1 MQRSAA
7 KLLCAGLF
15 LFAAISAGPQGARW
29 NDAATFK
36 TAENAG
42 FLGGRSFS
50 SDTKLASSSGVLTP
64 EAARSGLSTH
74 SAATIPGQSLS
85 AKPIQHVLIVSIDG
99 MKPESYTEPD
109 AHGLKVPTLR
119 EMARNGASSDGVQS
133 VMPTV
138 TYPSHTSMVT
148 GVNPGTHGI
157 YTNIAWDPLNQNYQ
171 GWRWYTEDIRVPALW
186 QLARA
191 EGLRTAL
198 IHWPVTAGAQAD
210 LNIPE
215 YWRASIPED
224 MKLVRALSTPGIF
237 EKIAKEFPSFKTDV
251 PPLDLTDPVWTDA
264 ACYAIE
270 NLKPNLLFLH
280 LAMVDHWEHEKGPFS
295 PEANAASETADAQ
308 IARLISS
315 AKKAGTWQTSV
326 LVILSDHGFAPISQE
341 MRPGVLLKQKDLIT
355 LDAKDRITDWK
366 AAEIIDGGSAYLYVK
381 DPKDEATRTALR
393 NIFEPLA
400 GAEGSGI
407 RRIASHDEILAMGGD
422 PNAFLALE
430 ASDGTSFA
438 AGYVGDLKG
447 QSKRLGTHG
456 YFPDRKEMRASMI
469 IYGPAIGP
477 GKIEHARLIDVAPT
491 VASWLGLKL
500 GETDGSP
507 LAVPMTDAAAT
518 K

>member
-1 MQRSAA
+1 MRSKAV
-7 KLLCAGLF
+7 KLLCAALF
-15 LFAAISAGPQGARW
+15 LFAAISAQPQSSYRYGAEAVD
-29 NDAATFK
+29 NAT
-36 TAENAG
+36 
-42 FLGGRSFS
+42 S
-50 SDTKLASSSGVLTP
+50 SAQSSS
-64 EAARSGLSTH
+64 
-74 SAATIPGQSLS
+74 
-85 AKPIQHVLIVSIDG
+85 AKSIQHVLIVTIDG
-99 MKPESYTEPD
+99 MKPETYTGPD

-119 EMARNGASSDGVQS
+119 AMVRDGASSDGAQS

-148 GVNPGTHGI
+148 GANPGTHGI
-157 YTNIAWDPLNQNYQ
+157 YTNSAFDPLGQNSA
-171 GWRWYTEDIRVPALW
+171 GWRWYTEDIRVPTLW
-186 QLARA
+186 QLARQ
-191 EGLRTAL
+191 EGLKTAL

-237 EKIAKEFPSFKTDV
+237 EKISREFPSFKTDF

-270 NLKPNLLFLH
+270 NLKPNLLLLH

-295 PEANAASETADAQ
+295 AEANAATETADAQ

-315 AKKAGTWQTSV
+315 AKKAGIWQASV

-341 MRPGVLLKQKDLIT
+341 MRPGVLLQQKSLIT
-355 LDAKDRITDWK
+355 LDAKGRITDWK
-366 AAEIIDGGSAYLYVK
+366 ASEITSGGSAYLYVK
-381 DPKDEATRTALR
+381 DANDEATRAALYS
-393 NIFEPLA
+393 IFDPLV

-407 RRIASHDEILAMGGD
+407 RRIASHDEIVAMGGD

-438 AGYVGDLKG
+438 AGYTGDLRDPSRG
-447 QSKRLGTHG
+447 GGTHG

-469 IYGPAIGP
+469 IYGPAIGT
-477 GKIEHARLIDVAPT
+477 GKIDHARLIDVAPT
-491 VASWLGLKL
+491 IAPWLGLKL
-500 GETDGSP
+500 GTTDGSP
-507 LAVPMTDAAAT
+507 LAIPMAGAT
-518 K
+518 ATR

>member
-1 MQRSAA
+1 MRNKAV
-7 KLLCAGLF
+7 KLLCAALF
-15 LFAAISAGPQGARW
+15 LFAAISAQPKTSYRNSA
-29 NDAATFK
+29 DAIRNATSP
-36 TAENAG
+36 AQ
-42 FLGGRSFS
+42 
-50 SDTKLASSSGVLTP
+50 SSSSKL
-64 EAARSGLSTH
+64 
-74 SAATIPGQSLS
+74 
-85 AKPIQHVLIVSIDG
+85 IQHVLIVTIDG
-99 MKPESYTEPD
+99 MKPETYTEPD
-109 AHGLKVPTLR
+109 VHGLKVPTLR
-119 EMARNGASSDGVQS
+119 GMVRDGASSDGAQS

-148 GVNPGTHGI
+148 GANPGTHGI
-157 YTNIAWDPLNQNYQ
+157 YTNVAWDPLNQNSG
-171 GWRWYTEDIRVPALW
+171 GWRWYTEDIRVPTLW
-186 QLARA
+186 QIARQ
-191 EGLRTAL
+191 EGLKTAL

-210 LNIPE
+210 LNISE

-270 NLKPNLLFLH
+270 NLKPNLLLLH

-295 PEANAASETADAQ
+295 AEANAATETADAQ

-341 MRPGVLLKQKDLIT
+341 MRPGVLLQQKSLIT
-355 LDAKDRITDWK
+355 LDTKGRITDWK
-366 AAEIIDGGSAYLYVK
+366 AAEITDGGSAYLYVK
-381 DPKDEATRTALR
+381 DPSDEATRAALHG
-393 NIFEPLA
+393 IFDPLA

-407 RRIASHDEILAMGGD
+407 RRIASHDEIVAMGGD

-438 AGYVGDLKG
+438 FGYTGDLKG
-447 QSKRLGTHG
+447 PSRGGGTHG

-469 IYGPAIGP
+469 IYGPAIAP
-477 GKIEHARLIDVAPT
+477 GKIDHARLIDVAPT
-491 VASWLGLKL
+491 VAPWLGLKL
-500 GETDGSP
+500 GTRDGSP
-507 LAVPMTDAAAT
+507 LAIPMAAAPAP